1 MRNMWQDLVLSSI
14 GIVFTLSLIPQLKDV
29 LKKQCK
35 MNWVTCSITSIGC
48 FIIAYVDYTL
58 DLQISAI
65 VAVATG
71 IVWGLM
77 LVYPMV
83 SE

>member
-1 MRNMWQDLVLSSI
+1 
-14 GIVFTLSLIPQLKDV
+14 
-29 LKKQCK
+29 
-35 MNWVTCSITSIGC
+35 MNWATCSITSIGC

-77 LVYPMV
+77 LIYPILN
-83 SE
+83 E